1 MFGLGEDNLTQII
14 LALLGAGG
22 AAAGAVW
29 QFFVRPREKRLSD
42 LEVAKAKLEK
52 AQDEYKALVL
62 AQNERLQKERDDAN
76 ARTAQATAAVAP
88 LVATLDK
95 LTGVVTD
102 GNKSVIEEIRVIR
115 STVEHIQRTIR

>member
-1 MFGLGEDNLTQII
+1 MLGLGEDNLTQII

-22 AAAGAVW
+22 AAGGAVW
-29 QFFVRPREKRLSD
+29 QFFVRPREKQLSD
-42 LEVAKAKLEK
+42 LEIAQAKLEK

-102 GNKSVIEEIRVIR
+102 GNKSVVEEIRVIR